1 MNHEVTENTEDGSQ
15 PDRQLIVSMFEE
27 EFDSDLAALDQEI
40 RDIDALYTSSKDL
53 LDTVMENTRRVSGS
67 LGFVPKQTE
76 QLVSIKSTKI
86 QLLKAKIDVKNRRF
100 AQKVKLVELQEKI
113 RPKDS
118 GTADEALVEAIVK
131 KMKEGSDPTAYRA
144 VVNGSGSTYQEVEVD
159 LDALVDKINTEDKE
173 ARRMQVLQDT
183 GDDIDD
189 YNKTD
194 KEEETDEDSVS
205 IVCDEFGIVYII
217 DKDHVAYDKSDYED
231 VFPYPLSLKATI
243 SRDAEDPA
251 KMVGIIM
258 GDEIPVVP
266 QNRLKL
272 QRGITYV

>member
-1 MNHEVTENTEDGSQ
+1 MTQEIAETPEDNPQ

-27 EFDSDLAALDQEI
+27 EFDSDLAALNREI
-40 RDIDALYTSSKDL
+40 QDIDELYTSSKEL
-53 LDTVMENTRRVSGS
+53 LDTVMVNARRVSGS

-86 QLLKAKIDVKNRRF
+86 QLLKARIDIKNKRF
-100 AQKVKLVELQEKI
+100 AQKVKLVELQEKV

-131 KMKEGSDPTAYRA
+131 KIKAGSDPSAYRS
-144 VVNGSGSTYQEVEVD
+144 VVNGSESSYQETGID
-159 LDALVDKINTEDKE
+159 LDALVDQINATDKE
-173 ARRMQVLQDT
+173 ERRQQVLRDT

-189 YNKTD
+189 YNKVD
-194 KEEETDEDSVS
+194 KEEETDEDSVM

-217 DKDHVAYDKSDYED
+217 DKENVAYDKADYEE
-231 VFPYPLSLKATI
+231 VYPYPLALKANI
-243 SRDAEDPA
+243 SRDAEDPS

-272 QRGITYV
+272 QRGVNYV